1 MCEHQMTAFQ
11 SENVQTMYFAAGKM
25 SPGGFFQQNW
35 AIHLLMDL
43 AQEYDYVKISQS
55 IDLIEDD
62 IIK

>member
-1 MCEHQMTAFQ
+1 MKREKCHLAF
-11 SENVQTMYFAAGKM
+11 
-25 SPGGFFQQNW
+25 FFQQNW

-55 IDLIEDD
+55 IDLTEDD

>member
-1 MCEHQMTAFQ
+1 
-11 SENVQTMYFAAGKM
+11 M

-62 IIK
+62 IIKGQRKIYEMRKRRTEEIFK

>member
-1 MCEHQMTAFQ
+1 
-11 SENVQTMYFAAGKM
+11 M

-55 IDLIEDD
+55 IDLREDD
-62 IIK
+62 IVK

>member
-1 MCEHQMTAFQ
+1 ML
-11 SENVQTMYFAAGKM
+11 
-25 SPGGFFQQNW
+25 PGGFFQQNW
-35 AIHLLMDL
+35 VIHLLMDL